1 MSVRFGSFASG
12 GSAAGAKGGGGSSS
26 VVGSTGGS
34 GCKFCE
40 VFVCLKA
47 RLNSDRNHNEL

>member
-12 GSAAGAKGGGGSSS
+12 GSAAAAKGGGGGSS